1 MGPPPLAPPVTAAP
15 AASAQSG
22 PPVFGPLPPLG
33 VPAGAPGPAPIAPP
47 SLGTPSA
54 GFGPMPPINS
64 LGGAGPS
71 GMGASPLGGPP
82 IAPPALGPL
91 PAIGS
96 LGSKPLGAGA
106 PLNSGP
112 LNAPPMSAQGPA
124 PLGPLGP
131 LPPLGPTSPSGPAYS
146 PSSPAGPAVPLQGFG
161 PMPPLGPAQPQ
172 NASLGPLPPL
182 GPSQPQ
188 NAPPLAPIPPLGP
201 SQPTSAALGPLP
213 PLGPP
218 QGSRMQS
225 QPNAGF
231 ANSAGGDPF
240 SSGGG
245 DPFSTGGDPFA
256 AQAPAAQGYAP
267 PTSDS
272 YPAADP
278 FAQSQ
283 SGNAPYQQQQQQPP
297 FPQPRQQ
304 TIGPNGLMASA
315 VLPARAQTIGPGGGM
330 PSGLPQIKPAAT
342 PIAPQVGP
350 QDAWSAQRV
359 EPELEESHTR
369 VVQAL
374 GTPRPKF
381 LVTQLD
387 GTEEG
392 EFLLNEGEN
401 LVGREVGGM
410 FSKDNLLSGR
420 HATIIVQ
427 GQSVWVR
434 DEGSRNGVYARIP
447 RQQHVELADGDQ
459 FCIGRIILRFEL
471 MPTPDSVGLLHL
483 VVGRDVDKGM
493 FPCRIPRTGITLGRN
508 RADLRFPL
516 DGWVSGLHCQIVPHG
531 PQVMIVDLG
540 SSNGTY
546 QRIRGVRALSHHDA
560 LLMGQRIFHL
570 HYG

>member
-1 MGPPPLAPPVTAAP
+1 MG
-15 AASAQSG
+15 
-22 PPVFGPLPPLG
+22 
-33 VPAGAPGPAPIAPP
+33 GANAPP
-47 SLGTPSA
+47 S
-54 GFGPMPPINS
+54 
-64 LGGAGPS
+64 
-71 GMGASPLGGPP
+71 
-82 IAPPALGPL
+82 LGPL

-96 LGSKPLGAGA
+96 LGNKPVGGPQINPPLSA
-106 PLNSGP
+106 PP
-112 LNAPPMSAQGPA
+112 MNASPMNASPMSAQGPS

-131 LPPLGPTSPSGPAYS
+131 LPPLGPPPATSPSAPGPMGPLPPLGPSSAGGPSYS
-146 PSSPAGPAVPLQGFG
+146 PSSPAVPAVPLQGFG
-161 PMPPLGPAQPQ
+161 PMPPLGPAQPSGG
-172 NASLGPLPPL
+172 ALGPLPPL

-188 NAPPLAPIPPLGP
+188 NAPPLAPMQPLGP
-201 SQPTSAALGPLP
+201 PQPSSGALGPLP

-218 QGSRMQS
+218 QGTRMPS

-231 ANSAGGDPF
+231 ANAAGGDPF

-245 DPFSTGGDPFA
+245 DPFSSGGDPFA
-256 AQAPAAQGYAP
+256 QSQASSQGYAP

-272 YPAADP
+272 FPAADP

-283 SGNAPYQQQQQQPP
+283 SGSSPYQAQPQ
-297 FPQPRQQ
+297 FNPQRQQ

-315 VLPARAQTIGPGGGM
+315 VMPARAQTIGPGGGM
-330 PSGLPQIKPAAT
+330 SSGLPQIKPAVT
-342 PIAPQVGP
+342 PIAPPIAPQPP
-350 QDAWSAQRV
+350 QDPWSAQRV
-359 EPELEESHTR
+359 EPEIEESHTR
-369 VVQAL
+369 VVQAI

-392 EFLLNEGEN
+392 EFPLNEGEN

-410 FSKDNLLSGR
+410 FAKDNLLSGR

-447 RQQHVELADGDQ
+447 RQQHVELSDGDQ
-459 FCIGRIILRFEL
+459 FCIGRIILRFEFA
-471 MPTPDSVGLLHL
+471 PTPDSVGLLHL

-546 QRIRGVRALSHHDA
+546 QRIRGIRALAHHDA